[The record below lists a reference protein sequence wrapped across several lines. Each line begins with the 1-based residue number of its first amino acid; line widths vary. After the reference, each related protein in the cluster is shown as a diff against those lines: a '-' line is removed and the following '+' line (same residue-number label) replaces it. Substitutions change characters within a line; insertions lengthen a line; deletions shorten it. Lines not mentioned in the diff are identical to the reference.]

1 MIPILFGLTSAIAWG
16 AADFTGGLASRKTGA
31 YRAVFYG
38 EVIGIVI
45 IFVVALIIP
54 QPFPIWNNWLLAM
67 AAGAFGTTGLLLLYY
82 SMTKGLVSIAGSVSA
97 LLAAVLP
104 VIVGSFT
111 ESTPGLLTYVGFAFA
126 LAAVWFISQSSDG
139 VKDVLAH
146 IFDLRLPLLAG
157 IGFGMY
163 FVLMH
168 AATRTTTYWPMVASR
183 LGGILI
189 LTVYMT
195 IQKETWKV
203 NKSAS
208 SLIVLNGFLDIC
220 GNLFFVL
227 AGQAGRLDV
236 AAVLSSLYPGSTV
249 VLAWMFLKERLSRTQ
264 WIGIAAAFAAIICLT
279 L

>member
-1 MIPILFGLTSAIAWG
+1 LISIFYGLTSAIAWG

-45 IFVVALIIP
+45 IFAVALIIP
-54 QPFPIWNNWLLAM
+54 QPFPIWNNWLLSM
-67 AAGAFGTTGLLLLYY
+67 AAGAFGTTGLLFLYH

-111 ESTPGLLTYVGFAFA
+111 ESTPSLLTYIGFAFA
-126 LAAVWFISQSSDG
+126 LAAVWFTSQGSDG
-139 VKDVLAH
+139 VKDILAH

-195 IQKETWKV
+195 VQKETWKV
-203 NKSAS
+203 NKAAS
-208 SLIVLNGFLDIC
+208 SLIVLNGFLDIG

-227 AGQAGRLDV
+227 AGQAGRLDI

-249 VLAWMFLKERLSRTQ
+249 ILAWVFLKERLSRTQ
-264 WIGIAAAFAAIICLT
+264 WVGIFAALIAIIFMT